1 LAGEQ
6 SVNYCR
12 LKTTAC
18 PWRRGRTAS
27 ETIGWLTA
35 AQERR
40 FTASVLRRHRL
51 LTATSY
57 TRLLTFKTQGEYS
70 TSVRQFHIPENIF
83 KERRNAFLCRLK
95 AAVPCANFFM
105 ETRTHRRAL
114 TSTAKWLAFTGLGL
128 GVFMSTLDASIV
140 NISLPTLQADLGAT
154 FATIQWVILSYS
166 LVVTSLILSAG
177 RLGDMLDKKK
187 IYLGGVVLFTLGSLT
202 CGLAGS
208 VEQLIAFRA
217 LQGLGATMMQ
227 ALGMAQ
233 ITELFPP
240 EERGKAL
247 GLMGSIVSL
256 GIGFGPPLGGLLIG
270 LVGWRAVFLV
280 NVPVGAVTAWMVSRY
295 VPHSM
300 PHQGQQHFDIA
311 GALVMLFTLSSYALG
326 MTLGQQYGFNAF
338 STRILLAL
346 ALIGLVSFIAI
357 ERRAKQPMV
366 DLSLFRNALFTLNLL
381 MGFLVFLV
389 MAIVVILPFFL
400 ELVKGYSPQF
410 VGLLMMAQPVA
421 AGAVAPLAGS
431 LSDRYGSRGISLI
444 GLVFVITGFL
454 LMGTL
459 HQDVTPLGYVLRI
472 IPVGIGF
479 GFFQAPNN
487 SAVMGSAPRQRL
499 GIASGLLSLSRT
511 LGQTS
516 GLPLMSAIFAAQ
528 VLNAA
533 GLSAGVDITA
543 AAPAALVEGVG
554 RTYRMG
560 ALSVVVAT
568 ILAVAALWIDARRR
582 KLAEQRLA
590 D

>member
-1 LAGEQ
+1 MEA
-6 SVNYCR
+6 
-12 LKTTAC
+12 
-18 PWRRGRTAS
+18 RT
-27 ETIGWLTA
+27 
-35 AQERR
+35 
-40 FTASVLRRHRL
+40 HRQA
-51 LTATSY
+51 LTAT
-57 TRLLTFKTQGEYS
+57 E
-70 TSVRQFHIPENIF
+70 
-83 KERRNAFLCRLK
+83 
-95 AAVPCANFFM
+95 
-105 ETRTHRRAL
+105 
-114 TSTAKWLAFTGLGL
+114 KWLAFTGLGL
-128 GVFMSTLDASIV
+128 GVFMATLDASIV
-140 NISLPTLQADLGAT
+140 NISLPTLEAEFDTT
-154 FATIQWVILSYS
+154 FAIIQWVILSYS

-187 IYLGGVVLFTLGSLT
+187 IYLTGVVLFTLGSLT
-202 CGLAGS
+202 CGMAGS
-208 VEQLIAFRA
+208 VGQLIAFRA
-217 LQGLGATMMQ
+217 LQGIGATMMQ

-233 ITELFPP
+233 ITEVFPA

-280 NVPVGAVTAWMVSRY
+280 NVPVGMVTAWMVSRY
-295 VPHSM
+295 VPHSV
-300 PHQGQQHFDIA
+300 PHQGKQHFDIA
-311 GALVMLFTLSSYALG
+311 GAVVMFLTLSIYALG
-326 MTLGQQYGFNAF
+326 MTLGQQNGFG
-338 STRILLAL
+338 SSLTRVLLGL
-346 ALIGLVSFIAI
+346 ALIGLIIFIAI

-366 DLSLFRNALFTLNLL
+366 DLSLFRNVLFSLNLL

-389 MAIVVILPFFL
+389 MSVVVILPFFL

-421 AGAVAPLAGS
+421 AGVVAPLAGS

-444 GLVFVITGFL
+444 GLLFIIAGFL

-459 HQDVTPLGYVLRI
+459 HQNVTPLGYVLRI

-516 GLPLMSAIFAAQ
+516 GLPLMSAIFAIH
-528 VLNAA
+528 VLNSA
-533 GLSAGVDITA
+533 GLSAGVDVTT

-554 RTYRMG
+554 RTYRTG
-560 ALSVVVAT
+560 ALSIVVAT
-568 ILAVAALWIDARRR
+568 LLAVAALWIDARRR
-582 KLAEQRLA
+582 RLAEQRLA
-590 D
+590 E